1 MKQLL
6 FIVVL
11 CSYLSGISQ
20 SKEVYLK
27 QNRFDLNSETFNFP
41 QKDFNIIGF
50 GAYHGSAKTEDVEL
64 KLLQSLTKDGT
75 IKYYL
80 PETDFSVAH
89 YYNEFMKTGDT
100 LLLKDLVIQ
109 NGMHV
114 RQERTI
120 EVYEKWKTLKCLNDK
135 LPKPNRIK
143 ILGADVVSNYKYS
156 SKHILKLID
165 ESFKTEVLSELREMV
180 KIDTTSYAR
189 GELSYAH
196 GVLDRLIKDY
206 EVNTSAYNT
215 KIKDLKVFRHIID
228 GIKNSMAKK
237 QREPSIY
244 DNYLFLKEHYNF
256 ENQKPFMRIGFW
268 HLEKSREGKNANPP
282 FFTKLIE
289 NEIYPKDKVISV
301 IGYFTESEV
310 VWNELYDDNGNYTG
324 YTIEGGFGIGDYEKE
339 YFRGI
344 QNLKNTKLSDK
355 TLFRLNSSN
364 TPYSNNE
371 PDLID
376 IIMTDEKSNSEAV
389 KGMPTIDFLDYAILI
404 SNSKASTPI
413 YELDHL

>member
-6 FIVVL
+6 FISVL
-11 CSYLSGISQ
+11 CFYLSGISQ
-20 SKEVYLK
+20 SKEAYLK
-27 QNRFDLNSETFNFP
+27 QNRFDLNSETFDFP

-64 KLLQSLTKDGT
+64 KLLKSLTESGT

-89 YYNEFMKTGDT
+89 YYNEFMRTGDT

-120 EVYEKWKTLKCLNDK
+120 EVYEKWKKFKLLNDK
-135 LPKPNRIK
+135 LPRTNRLTV
-143 ILGADVVSNYKYS
+143 LGADVVSNYKYS
-156 SKHILKLID
+156 SKHILKLIN
-165 ESFKTEVLSELREMV
+165 ETYKTEALIELREMV
-180 KIDTTSYAR
+180 KIDTTSYTR
-189 GELSYAH
+189 GEFSYAH

-206 EVNTSAYNT
+206 EINTGVYNS
-215 KIKDLKVFRHIID
+215 KIKDIKIFKHILN
-228 GIKNSMAKK
+228 GIKNSMTKK
-237 QREPSIY
+237 QREPSIF

-256 ENQKPFMRIGFW
+256 KNKKPFMRIGFW
-268 HLEKSREGKNANPP
+268 HLEKSREGKKANPP

-289 NEIYPKDKVISV
+289 NDIYPKNKVISV
-301 IGYFTESEV
+301 IGYFTDSEV
-310 VWNELYDDNGNYTG
+310 VWSELYDDHGNYSG

-344 QNLKNTKLSDK
+344 QSLKNTKISDK
-355 TLFRLNSSN
+355 TLFRLNKTN
-364 TPYSNNE
+364 TPYANNE

-389 KGMPTIDFLDYAILI
+389 KGIPTTDFLDYAILI

-413 YELDHL
+413 YELGRL